1 MFLANRS
8 SKSGYLGITALIA
21 VIIFVILSTT
31 VFFKI
36 TTVTVKGSSIYTAE
50 EICAASGIKSGNN
63 LIRTN
68 MGKAAEKI
76 ENSLIYIETAELKR
90 SFPSGVEI
98 TVKPCREAVS
108 AEYEEGFCLLS
119 ESGKVLK
126 TAEEPFPDTIVIYGA
141 RTAPI
146 KEEWE
151 ETDETAATSSNV
163 TSATQK
169 DEAAAE
175 EENGETTPIPTI
187 GSHFECTKDNR
198 TEIFYRL
205 VDISNSAFQGMANS
219 FDMTDHHNISC
230 VYDGRITVEFGAVT
244 ELDYK
249 IKLASSI
256 LKDKI
261 GKKTEGTLRMLSG
274 GASFIDKAGIE
285 QNEINYQNN
294 LAAQTAAETEES
306 DAGESASEETS
317 SGVVHFE

>member
-1 MFLANRS
+1 MANRN

-21 VIIFVILSTT
+21 VIIFIILSTT

-76 ENSLIYIETAELKR
+76 ENSLIYIEKAELKR

-98 TVKPCREAVS
+98 TVKPCREVIS

-126 TAEEPFPDTIVIYGA
+126 TAEEPFPDTIIIYGA
-141 RTAPI
+141 RTAPV
-146 KEEWE
+146 KEEWA
-151 ETDETAATSSNV
+151 ETDTASETSSNV
-163 TSATQK
+163 TSATEK
-169 DEAAAE
+169 DEAADDDD
-175 EENGETTPIPTI
+175 GETTPIPTV
-187 GSHFECTKDNR
+187 GSHFECTKENR

-205 VDISNSAFQGMANS
+205 VDIAESSFSGMANC

-294 LAAQTAAETEES
+294 LAAQTAEETES
-306 DAGESASEETS
+306 TVTGETASEETS

>member
-1 MFLANRS
+1 MANRS
-8 SKSGYLGITALIA
+8 SKSGYFGAAALIA
-21 VIIFVILSTT
+21 IIIFVILSTT

-108 AEYEEGFCLLS
+108 AEYEDGFCLLS

-126 TAEEPFPDTIVIYGA
+126 TAEEPFPDTVVIYGA
-141 RTAPI
+141 RTSPI

-151 ETDETAATSSNV
+151 ETDEISETSSAV
-163 TSATQK
+163 TSATEK
-169 DEAAAE
+169 DEAAE
-175 EENGETTPIPTI
+175 EDDGETTPIPTI
-187 GSHFECTKDNR
+187 GSHFECTKENR

-205 VDISNSAFQGMANS
+205 VDVAKTAFSGLANS

-249 IKLASSI
+249 IKLASGI

-285 QNEINYQNN
+285 QNEITYQNN
-294 LAAQTAAETEES
+294 LAAQTATETEES
-306 DAGESASEETS
+306 NNEKNEPEKTNSDI
-317 SGVVHFE
+317 VHFE